1 MARESKVWLTKAEVM
16 VRIGCARSTLDLWM
30 KDGKGPK
37 MHQLPN
43 QEWRCAETDLDSW
56 FDQLVLS

>member
-1 MARESKVWLTKAEVM
+1 MTKAEVM

-30 KDGKGPK
+30 KDGKGPR
-37 MHQLPN
+37 MRQLPN